1 MSRFA
6 TLLYVLLVSSSIL
19 SAQGVIRGRV
29 TSASDGRGVYGATVR
44 VLGTNGGAIA
54 STKGMYTLG
63 GIMPGTVTVAFNA
76 VGFATKEVSVTVKDD
91 DTVILDVVL
100 DDRAIDV
107 PDVVVYS
114 ASRAPTKLTEA
125 PAAIS
130 VIRPV
135 ELERNT
141 SHGQMARSMEKLTGV
156 DVVQSGSNDFN
167 INARGFNNSINRRM
181 LVLIDGR
188 DPSTPLINLN
198 EWNSMSS
205 MLEDIAAIEVV
216 RGPGSALYGQNAYNG
231 VVNIRTWNPEDVVG
245 TRVSLTAG
253 DWQTYRGSLRHAGLL
268 GDNIAY
274 KVSLA
279 ASSQYNYSL
288 VSRDTTIP
296 GVEMEYPGLSR
307 DVRGLSEAHRHPFS
321 VVGNA
326 RIDYIVDPASRFVL
340 EGGYTA
346 SGNEMYV
353 NQTGRLIVQRVEK
366 PYVRAAY
373 NSERLN
379 IQTLWNRRNTPDK
392 QIVYNALAAS
402 LETSD
407 VYGVDAQ
414 YNNWAMDSTL
424 RFIVGAQA
432 EYQDVNSP
440 LYRDTIGFGANNAP
454 IVETVGLTNPT
465 TMTGRFLG
473 GYGQIEYK
481 PLRQVTFIGAARID
495 MSNLFDTQF
504 SPKFGV
510 VIEPTAGHSIRATVN
525 RSFLRPSYTDLYRR
539 SPAGAPVI
547 LTAVGAR
554 IDSILTQR
562 AGRDV
567 SANLGLGTA
576 QVYNLGN
583 PTLKPE
589 TAVSFELG
597 YKGNVQNTVFLDASI
612 YYNRRADLISAPLG
626 GLAPNVYPRVR
637 ANTGDAALD
646 AVADSLLAAELQ
658 ALRQDPARLVT
669 FEGAPN
675 LVITA
680 GNIAVVNELGAEVD
694 LGVRLTPELSVN
706 GRYAYI
712 DVSVDENAVAT
723 QKILPNTSRH
733 RIGLGATYEVLG
745 SWDVNV
751 DFRYVEGYRWIAG
764 LFEGFVPSYGVL
776 NLSGGYHVLPEL
788 RISAQVFNVLDRAHF
803 QIFGG
808 TILRRQASLTA
819 TYSF

>member
-1 MSRFA
+1 M
-6 TLLYVLLVSSSIL
+6 

-29 TSASDGRGVYGATVR
+29 TSASDGRGVNGATVR

-63 GIMPGTVTVAFNA
+63 GIIPGTVTIAFNA
-76 VGFATKEVSVTVKDD
+76 VGFATKEVAVTVKDD
-91 DTVILDVVL
+91 DTVVLDVVL

-253 DWQTYRGSLRHAGLL
+253 DWQTYRGSIRHAGLL

-288 VSRDTTIP
+288 VSRDTTVP

-326 RIDYIVDPASRFVL
+326 RVDYIVDPASRFVL
-340 EGGYTA
+340 EGGYTV

-379 IQTLWNRRNTPDK
+379 VQTLWNRRNTPDK

-407 VYGVDAQ
+407 VFGVDAQ
-414 YNNWAMDSTL
+414 YNNWAIDSTL

-440 LYRDTIGFGANNAP
+440 LYRDTIGFGSNNAP

-465 TMTGRFLG
+465 TMIGRFIG

-510 VIEPTAGHSIRATVN
+510 VIEPVKGHSFRATVN

-539 SPAGAPVI
+539 SPAGAPVD
-547 LTAVGAR
+547 LAPLVQR
-554 IDSILTQR
+554 IDSILTER
-562 AGRDV
+562 AGREV
-567 SANLGLGTA
+567 SSNLSLGT
-576 QVYNLGN
+576 VPVFNVGN

-589 TAVSFELG
+589 TAISYEVG
-597 YKGNVQNTVFLDASI
+597 YKGNVNNTVFVDASI

-626 GLAPNVYPRVR
+626 GMAPQLYAPIR
-637 ANTGDAALD
+637 ANTGDAGLNAI
-646 AVADSLLAAELQ
+646 ADSILTTAFRNQLSIYEGN
-658 ALRQDPARLVT
+658 PSLVVT
-669 FEGAPN
+669 P
-675 LVITA
+675 
-680 GNIAVVNELGAEVD
+680 GNIAIVNELGAEID
-694 LGVRLTPELSVN
+694 LGIRLTSELSVN

-712 DVSVDENAVAT
+712 DVSVNENAAT
-723 QKILPNTSRH
+723 AQRILPNTSRH
-733 RIGLGATYEVLG
+733 RIGLGATYEVVG
-745 SWDVNV
+745 SWDVNM
-751 DFRYVEGYRWIAG
+751 DLRYVEGFQWIAG
-764 LFEGFVPSYGVL
+764 TANGYVPSYSVL